1 MGCENVLKFIQDQ
14 EPASCVLSCFP
25 LPVYIDSEFSET
37 YSSCLFT
44 NGAIAQ
50 CLCVFDQVEAP
61 FHSQMGGGFF
71 QQIQIQRTM
80 YSFKSPV
87 DIDHELNTAHL
98 FSDRF
103 FFIKKDCLQYLPSL
117 QLPWV
122 GFNSAEHLRKVCIVD
137 NNHYIPISLSLC
149 GLNLHSKACV
159 RHLICSKLLLRGRTQ
174 CEWFQL

>member
-1 MGCENVLKFIQDQ
+1 MCAVLFPTARLYWFWVFRNVFL
-14 EPASCVLSCFP
+14 LSFYKRCNCTM
-25 LPVYIDSEFSET
+25 LVCLW
-37 YSSCLFT
+37 SSGSSILFT
-44 NGAIAQ
+44 NGRW
-50 CLCVFDQVEAP
+50 
-61 FHSQMGGGFF
+61 FF
-71 QQIQIQRTM
+71 LADLSQIQRTM

-137 NNHYIPISLSLC
+137 NNHYIPISLSFC

-174 CEWFQL
+174 CEWF

>member
-1 MGCENVLKFIQDQ
+1 MCAVLFPTARLYWFWVFRNVFL
-14 EPASCVLSCFP
+14 
-25 LPVYIDSEFSET
+25 LPFYKRCNCAMLVCLW
-37 YSSCLFT
+37 SSGSSISFT
-44 NGAIAQ
+44 NGRW
-50 CLCVFDQVEAP
+50 
-61 FHSQMGGGFF
+61 FF
-71 QQIQIQRTM
+71 LADLSQIQRTM

-159 RHLICSKLLLRGRTQ
+159 RHLICSKFLLRGRTQ
-174 CEWFQL
+174 CEWF

>member
-1 MGCENVLKFIQDQ
+1 MFWSLSKTRNLPHVCCLVSHCPFILILSFQKRIPLVFLRKVQLRNACVSLIKWKFHFIHKWEVVFLAD
-14 EPASCVLSCFP
+14 LS
-25 LPVYIDSEFSET
+25 
-37 YSSCLFT
+37 
-44 NGAIAQ
+44 
-50 CLCVFDQVEAP
+50 
-61 FHSQMGGGFF
+61 
-71 QQIQIQRTM
+71 QIQRTM

-174 CEWFQL
+174 CEWF